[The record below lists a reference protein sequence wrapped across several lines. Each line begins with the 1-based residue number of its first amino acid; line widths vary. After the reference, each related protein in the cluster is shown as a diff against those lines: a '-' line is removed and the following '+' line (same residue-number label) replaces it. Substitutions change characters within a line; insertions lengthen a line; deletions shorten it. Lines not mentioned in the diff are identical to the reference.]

1 MKKTILG
8 GVLALA
14 AGGAMAQVYVG
25 VGAGLTE
32 FNVDCTGAV
41 SCDNSSSGGK
51 FYGGFSFNHNVA
63 AEIGYID
70 FGTAKQSGYA
80 YSTLINVDLEATAVT
95 AAVALRGPLAHGL
108 TAVGRVGVAQ
118 VRMTGKASSA
128 YAAAPDHSETATKLY
143 VGIGLEHD
151 FTNKLKGSLT
161 ADFTDGEIY
170 GESGS
175 LRMLGVGLQY
185 AF

>member
-1 MKKTILG
+1 MKKTILAA
-8 GVLALA
+8 VLALA
-14 AGGAMAQVYVG
+14 AGGAMAQVYAG
-25 VGAGLTE
+25 VGAGLTQ
-32 FNVDCTGAV
+32 FNVDCTGAE
-41 SCDNSSSGGK
+41 SCDNSSAGGK
-51 FYGGFSFNHNVA
+51 FYGGFSFTPNVA

-70 FGTAKQSGYA
+70 FGTAKQSGYV
-80 YSTLINVDLEATAVT
+80 YSTLVNVDLEATAVT

-118 VRMTGKASSA
+118 VKMTGKASSA
-128 YAAAPDHSETATKLY
+128 YASAPDHSETATKLY

-151 FTNKLKGSLT
+151 FTNKLKGALT

>member
-1 MKKTILG
+1 MKKTILA

-14 AGGAMAQVYVG
+14 AGGAMAQVYAGAG
-25 VGAGLTE
+25 VGLTE
-32 FNVDCTGAV
+32 FNVDCTG
-41 SCDNSSSGGK
+41 SETCDNSSSGFK
-51 FYGGFSFNHNVA
+51 FYGGFSFTPNIA

-70 FGTAKQSGYA
+70 FGTSKQTGYV
-80 YSTLINVDLEATAVT
+80 YSTLVNLDLDATAVT
-95 AAVALRGPLAHGL
+95 AALALRGPLAHGL
-108 TAVGRVGVAQ
+108 TAVGRLGVAQ
-118 VRMTGKASSA
+118 VKMTSKLSSA
-128 YAAAPDHSETATKLY
+128 YGSAPNHSETKSKLY
-143 VGIGLEHD
+143 VGVGLEHE
-151 FTNKLKGSLT
+151 FTNKLKGTLT